1 MVALTPGPVTN
12 DAFLKEKLNRFVD
25 FLKSSLKNRLHNSR
39 YSEFSN
45 KIEQLRTVDS
55 AQFIVHITTD
65 MVPWKSNVAGYVEK
79 LLTDQE
85 VNTND
90 LTAEEKI
97 KLGRYVSC
105 FIDIVQQ

>member
-25 FLKSSLKNRLHNSR
+25 FLKSCLKNRLHNSR
-39 YSEFSN
+39 YTEFSS
-45 KIEQLRTVDS
+45 KIEELRNVDS

-79 LLTDQE
+79 LLKEQE
-85 VNTND
+85 IDSKD
-90 LTAEEKI
+90 LSAEEKQ
-97 KLGRYVSC
+97 KLGRYVEC
-105 FIDIVQQ
+105 FIDVVGQ

>member
-25 FLKSSLKNRLHNSR
+25 FLKSCLKNRLHNSR

-45 KIEQLRTVDS
+45 KIEELRNVDS

-79 LLTDQE
+79 LLKEQVVE
-85 VNTND
+85 PND
-90 LTAEEKI
+90 LTIEEKT
-97 KLGRYVSC
+97 KLGRYVLC
-105 FIDIVQQ
+105 FIDIVSQ

>member
-1 MVALTPGPVTN
+1 MGALTPGPVTN

-25 FLKSSLKNRLHNSR
+25 FLKSCLKNRLHNSR

-45 KIEQLRTVDS
+45 KIEELRSVDS

-79 LLTDQE
+79 LLKEQVVE
-85 VNTND
+85 PND
-90 LTAEEKI
+90 LTIDEKQ
-97 KLGRYVSC
+97 KLGRYVEC
-105 FIDIVQQ
+105 FIAIVSQ